1 MKKTIRN
8 KFIEIAS
15 NYIGEI
21 KEEDERIWI
30 ESKNVITSYYQSGE
44 IHRQERVLCKVGIWK
59 NGLFSEEKTCS
70 ILGDA
75 CLCDFEPDLL
85 ESYLKRYGFEEEEFK
100 QMSFL

>member
-1 MKKTIRN
+1 MEKTIRN

-21 KEEDERIWI
+21 KEEGERIWI
-30 ESKNVITSYYQSGE
+30 ENKNKITSYYQSGE
-44 IHRQERVLCKVGIWK
+44 IHRQERVLCKVGLWG
-59 NGLFSEEKTCS
+59 NSLFADEKTCA
-70 ILGDA
+70 ILGGA
-75 CLCDFEPDLL
+75 FGIDFSPDLL